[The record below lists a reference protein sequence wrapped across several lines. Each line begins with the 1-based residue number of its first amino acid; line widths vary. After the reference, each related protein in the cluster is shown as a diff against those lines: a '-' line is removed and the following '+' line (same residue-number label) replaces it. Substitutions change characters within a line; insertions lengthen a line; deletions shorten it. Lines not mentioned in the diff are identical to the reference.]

1 MSEKIKVGDKVSV
14 NYTGKFENGEVF
26 DSSEGRAPLE
36 FTVGAGELIKGFD
49 QAVVGMAEG
58 EKKSVHIEA
67 QDAYGERSDDRV
79 FDLPKDR
86 VPEDMNLE
94 VGMQVQ
100 LNDKDNNPV
109 PAVVSAIKEDAIE
122 LDVNH
127 PLAGKVLQFDI
138 EIVGIG
144 L

>member
-1 MSEKIKVGDKVSV
+1 MSEKIKVGDKISV
-14 NYTGKFENGEVF
+14 NYTGKLENGDIF

-49 QAVVGMAEG
+49 QAVVGMEVG
-58 EKKSVHIEA
+58 DKKTVHIEA
-67 QDAYGERSDDRV
+67 GDAYGERSDDRV

-86 VPEDMNLE
+86 VPEEMKLE

-100 LNDKDNNPV
+100 LKDKDNNPI
-109 PAVVSAIKEDAIE
+109 PAIVSAIKEDAIE

-127 PLAGKVLQFDI
+127 PLAGKMLQFDI
-138 EIVGIG
+138 EVVETG